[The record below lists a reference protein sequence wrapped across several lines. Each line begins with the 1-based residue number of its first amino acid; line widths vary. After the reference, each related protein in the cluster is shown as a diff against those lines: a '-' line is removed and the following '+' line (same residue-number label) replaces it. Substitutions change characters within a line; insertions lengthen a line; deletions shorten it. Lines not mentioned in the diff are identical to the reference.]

1 MIPTSAAHTLAV
13 TGAGG
18 FVGEAVVNEAIR
30 RGHDVVAVVR
40 PGSSNQP
47 AGGTIVVADVLEH
60 DRLVTAFAGCD
71 AVVHLAA
78 ITSSAGRSRESFKVN
93 VAGSHSVAAAA
104 RTAGVRTFI
113 YLASQAANEGAYATT
128 KRKAEA
134 AIRAAG
140 VEPVVLRP
148 SLVYGPGDRGLF
160 ARIVKFV
167 RVLPVV
173 PLIGDG
179 LYPMRPIHV
188 EDVAAAIIGAV
199 EHGETGVSYDLSGGS
214 EILFRD
220 LLVAIGE
227 AIGRPPR
234 LLRVPRAPV
243 FAASVLATR
252 VWAGFP
258 VSPDMIRGLTNP
270 VVLDGSAAEQALG
283 FRARPIEEGLRE
295 ALT

>member
-1 MIPTSAAHTLAV
+1 MPVSSTRTVAL

-18 FVGEAVVNEAIR
+18 FIGQATVKEAER
-30 RGHDVVAVVR
+30 RGLELVAVVR
-40 PGSSNQP
+40 PGSPSHP
-47 AGGTIVVADVLEH
+47 TARVVVEADIL
-60 DRLVTAFAGCD
+60 DRAALTAAFAGCD

-78 ITSSAGRSRESFKVN
+78 ITSSAGRSSESFRVN

-104 RTAGVRTFI
+104 QAAGVRTFI

-140 VEPVVLRP
+140 IEPIVLRP
-148 SLVYGPGDRGLF
+148 SLVYGPGDHGLF

-179 LYPMRPIHV
+179 RYPMRPIHV
-188 EDVAAAIIGAV
+188 DDVAAAIMGAI
-199 EHGETGVSYDLSGGS
+199 EHGEARVSYDLSGGS

-252 VWAGFP
+252 VWASFP

-270 VVLDGSAAEQALG
+270 VVLDGSAAERSLG
-283 FRARPIEEGLRE
+283 FHARTLEVGLRD
-295 ALT
+295 ALK

>member
-1 MIPTSAAHTLAV
+1 MPTSAARTVAV

-18 FVGEAVVNEAIR
+18 FIGEATVKEAIR
-30 RGHDVVAVVR
+30 RDLNVVAIVR
-40 PGSSNQP
+40 PGSSHRP
-47 AGGTIVVADVLEH
+47 AQGAIIEAGVLDIKE
-60 DRLVTAFAGCD
+60 LTAAFSGCA

-78 ITSSAGRSRESFKVN
+78 VTSSAGRSVDSFKVN
-93 VAGSHSVAAAA
+93 VAGSHAVASAA
-104 RTAGVRTFI
+104 RAANVKTFI
-113 YLASQAANEGAYATT
+113 YLGSQAVNEGGYATT

-140 VEPVVLRP
+140 IEPIVLRP
-148 SLVYGPGDRGLF
+148 SLVYGPADRGLF

-188 EDVAAAIIGAV
+188 DDVAAAIIGAI
-199 EHGETGVSYDLSGGS
+199 ERGAPGSSYDLSGGS

-220 LLVAIGE
+220 LLVTIGE
-227 AIGRPPR
+227 AVGRRPR
-234 LLRVPRAPV
+234 LLRVPRTPIL
-243 FAASVLATR
+243 AASVLAAR
-252 VWAGFP
+252 LWAGFP

-270 VVLDGSAAEQALG
+270 VVLDGSVAECALD
-283 FRARPIEEGLRE
+283 FRARRFEEGLRDVL
-295 ALT
+295 A

>member
-1 MIPTSAAHTLAV
+1 MSESSRVAV

-18 FVGEAVVNEAIR
+18 FIGQATVREATR
-30 RGHDVVAVVR
+30 LGLSVVAVVR
-40 PGSSNQP
+40 PDSDHRP
-47 AGGTIVVADVLEH
+47 AEGRIVEADLLDH
-60 DRLVTAFAGCD
+60 DALVVAFAGCA
-71 AVVHLAA
+71 AVIHLAA
-78 ITSSAGRSRESFKVN
+78 VTSSAGQPAESFRVN
-93 VAGSHSVAAAA
+93 VAGSHAVASAA
-104 RTAGVRTFI
+104 REASVDKFV
-113 YLASQAANEGAYATT
+113 YLGSQASNEGAYATT

-148 SLVYGPGDRGLF
+148 ALVYGPGDHGLF
-160 ARIVKFV
+160 ARIVGLV

-179 LYPMRPIHV
+179 RYPMRPIHV
-188 EDVAAAIIGAV
+188 ADVAAAIMGAV
-199 EHGETGVSYDLSGGS
+199 EHGETGASHDLSGGS

-227 AIGRPPR
+227 AIGRRPR
-234 LLRVPRAPV
+234 LVRVPRAPV

-252 VWAGFP
+252 IWAGFP

-270 VVLDGSAAEQALG
+270 VVLDGGPAERALG

-295 ALT
+295 ALA

>member
-1 MIPTSAAHTLAV
+1 MTVAV

-18 FVGEAVVNEAIR
+18 FVGQATVREAVR
-30 RGHDVVAVVR
+30 RGFGGGAVVR
-40 PGSSNQP
+40 PDSPNRP
-47 AGGTIVVADVLEH
+47 AQGIAVEADVL
-60 DRLVTAFAGCD
+60 DRAALERAFVGCV

-78 ITSSAGRSRESFKVN
+78 VTSSAGRSDESFRVN
-93 VAGSHSVAAAA
+93 VAGSHSVALAA
-104 RTAGVRTFI
+104 RAAGIKTFI
-113 YLASQAANEGAYATT
+113 YLGSQAANEGTYATT

-134 AIRAAG
+134 AIKAAG
-140 VEPVVLRP
+140 IDPIVLRP
-148 SLVYGPGDRGLF
+148 SLVYGPGDLGLF

-179 LYPMRPIHV
+179 RYPMRPIHV
-188 EDVAAAIIGAV
+188 DDVAAAIIGAI
-199 EHGETGVSYDLSGGS
+199 ERGAAGASYNLSGGS

-227 AIGRPPR
+227 AIGRRPP

-252 VWAGFP
+252 LWAGFP
-258 VSPDMIRGLTNP
+258 VSPDMILGLTNP
-270 VVLDGSAAEQALG
+270 VVLDGGPAERVLG
-283 FRARPIEEGLRE
+283 FRARPIEEGLRQ
-295 ALT
+295 ALE